1 MIKFLVAAISLIA
14 FSFPA
19 QARHHH
25 RYHHHYRNID
35 QTPVIASQ
43 HEHQK
48 PLRSPRVRYSRH
60 THRRIASGF
69 NGAFLS
75 HPAGCPRIAFC
86 GCGAAVEVFGAAK
99 RSLWLAAAWFHFP
112 HTSPAPGM
120 VAVRPHHVFV
130 LRQHIE
136 GSVWLVADFN
146 SGGHQSRLHARS
158 VAGYTIVNP
167 HATRY
172 ASM

>member
-1 MIKFLVAAISLIA
+1 MTKFILALIALIA

-19 QARHHH
+19 QAKYRHHYRH
-25 RYHHHYRNID
+25 HHHYRTYDANWNLAHR
-35 QTPVIASQ
+35 AS
-43 HEHQK
+43 
-48 PLRSPRVRYSRH
+48 RVRYSRH
-60 THRRIASGF
+60 THRQVTSGL

-146 SGGHQSRLHARS
+146 SGQHKSRLQARS

-167 HATRY
+167 HAVRY

>member
-1 MIKFLVAAISLIA
+1 MIRFTIALIALIA

-25 RYHHHYRNID
+25 YRHHNHHRVYEANWNL
-35 QTPVIASQ
+35 A
-43 HEHQK
+43 HK
-48 PLRSPRVRYSRH
+48 SPRVRYQRH
-60 THRRIASGF
+60 GHRQVARGF
-69 NGAFLS
+69 NEAFLI
-75 HPAGCPRIAFC
+75 HPAGCPRRAFC
-86 GCGAAVEVFGAAK
+86 GCGAAVEVFGTAK

-120 VAVRPHHVFV
+120 VAVRSHHVFV

-136 GSVWLVADFN
+136 GSVWQVADYN
-146 SGGHQSRLHARS
+146 SGGHQSRLHERS
-158 VAGYTIVNP
+158 IAGYVIVDP
-167 HATRY
+167 HGGRY

>member
-1 MIKFLVAAISLIA
+1 MNLRITLAAMAVATIA
-14 FSFPA
+14 LTAPA
-19 QARHHH
+19 EARH
-25 RYHHHYRNID
+25 RHHYRHHFHHNVYD
-35 QTPVIASQ
+35 ANWNLAHRAS
-43 HEHQK
+43 
-48 PLRSPRVRYSRH
+48 LVRYSRH
-60 THRRIASGF
+60 THRRVAHGF
-69 NGAFLS
+69 NEAFLS

-167 HATRY
+167 HGGRY
-172 ASM
+172 ASL